1 MPIETQQLMQKGMEL
16 LGVAVVALVGLVVYL
31 SAKHGLQ
38 QMLRREHITQ
48 PVYAM
53 GKGLIR
59 WLVVIIVIVVAL
71 QQIGVQIS
79 HIFTGLLTIAG
90 MVAIGF
96 IAVWS
101 ILSNM
106 MCSLLL
112 IVFNTFKIGDEI
124 EVVEPV
130 GGSGLRGKV
139 VSFNVMFTTLDEKV
153 AEGEAPALTQI
164 PNNIFFQKSLRRRP
178 GQETE
183 GLGQYLLSKPLPLPL
198 AKKKDD
204 PASRQ

>member
-1 MPIETQQLMQKGMEL
+1 MLIETQPLVQKGIEL

-48 PVYAM
+48 PIYMM
-53 GKGLIR
+53 GKGMIR
-59 WLVVIIVIVVAL
+59 WLVVLVVVIVAL

-79 HIFTGLLTIAG
+79 HILTGLVTIAG

-101 ILSNM
+101 VLSNM

-112 IVFNTFKIGDEI
+112 IVFNAFKVGDEI

-130 GGSGLRGKV
+130 GGTGLRGRV
-139 VSFNVMFTTLDEKV
+139 VSFNVMFTTLE
-153 AEGEAPALTQI
+153 EQTGEAGEVALTQV

-178 GQETE
+178 GTETE
-183 GLGQYLLSKPLPLPL
+183 SLGQHLLSKPLPIS
-198 AKKKDD
+198 KK
-204 PASRQ
+204 